1 MLLNREK
8 WANCKLFSEIK
19 EGFANNYR
27 IDKMHHIVVNR
38 NYGGETSGMAKM
50 STTNRHYKTS
60 LKRLYKISDNS

>member
-27 IDKMHHIVVNR
+27 IDKMHHIAVNR
-38 NYGGETSGMAKM
+38 NYGGKTSEMAKM
-50 STTNRHYKTS
+50 SNKNRC
-60 LKRLYKISDNS
+60 